1 MSEFKKTFLSTEDSL
16 EKAIETLHKAGL
28 RIALVVDSQSVLQ
41 GTITDGDIR
50 RALLQQKKMDTPVLE
65 IMNDSPITVL
75 KGTSTESILI
85 LMKEKDILHVPV
97 VDSNGHIVDLKTI
110 THIHEDGRLNNPVM
124 IMAGGFGKRLMP
136 LTNETPKP
144 LLKIGSKPIL
154 ESILER
160 FIDFGFYNFFISTY
174 YKSEMIMDYFKDGSK
189 WGVSIK
195 YITETKPLGTAG
207 SLSLLPQDLPDLP
220 LILMNGDLV
229 TELDFQSLLENH
241 SKSKSEVTVCV
252 VEYDFQV
259 PYGVLE
265 VKGSKVKKIVE
276 KPTHKFFVNAG
287 IYVINTSLI
296 KSLRKEKY
304 LDMPELITMKIDTN
318 NRVNMFPLYEEWLD
332 IGRISDFRKAN
343 NKSLL
348 DDQV

>member
-65 IMNDSPITVL
+65 IMNDSPITAL